1 MKSGTMGGCKRTLTD
16 SDWRLFKPDHRSR
29 KNVKMKVWYGNNKQ
43 IRIHVPYSA
52 PICRATLAPALLG
65 RLWQFAG
72 VSPGTTPQG
81 HLRNCYHQALLDA
94 IIRLLFLNQLQQ
106 TTLVPIGK
114 SAN

>member
-1 MKSGTMGGCKRTLTD
+1 MGGCKRTLTD

-29 KNVKMKVWYGNNKQ
+29 KNVKMKVWY
-43 IRIHVPYSA
+43 V
-52 PICRATLAPALLG
+52 CRATLAPALLG